1 MTATHPEA
9 FLLLTLENATVRTPT
24 NVLTGVLGLQC
35 VTVTIDNDRTAA
47 PAHDVFLVLQLNGF
61 ETPIDPARTITHE
74 RSENGTRTYTF
85 HRTEFDNTQ
94 LVISITPPEKDQA
107 FVEDLE
113 TFEGILA
120 QYADFR
126 GYTASATSVN
136 ARPSS
141 IPPPYRTDYSDV
153 GTAIPGSHGDL
164 RGHLILVNEDNGE
177 VVGEFDRQFAVKE
190 DPQLREKGH
199 ENDPVYIEVPDQTLQ
214 DEDANAR
221 ELFARAVPPDQENWI
236 TKSATVISHTISATT
251 NLLLTTVTA
260 ASNYYIN
267 HSTPSP
273 HASSSAL
280 NRTTPGS
287 ATELP
292 PPPPRA
298 LVFLTSESTRK
309 GLSTVHA
316 ITGQAVQVSTKTVSV
331 INDFVRRAV
340 GGKPKSKES
349 RLYTYANKNQATPFG
364 SPIASPSPVPANTL
378 LSPTAVSRDGK
389 PPLPPRRSPS
399 PSIPSLNGPPLP
411 PRGPSPANQPL
422 SNTARLILSAD
433 LILATLDHSTRQ
445 VLDTGT
451 ERFGA
456 VMGHKYGPE
465 AKESSLMF
473 AGSARNVALVYV
485 DMRGIGRKAILKQ
498 AGMQF
503 VKARVHK

>member
-9 FLLLTLENATVRTPT
+9 FLLLTLENATVTTPT
-24 NVLTGVLGLQC
+24 NVFTGVLGLQC
-35 VTVTIDNDRTAA
+35 VTITINDDQNLE
-47 PAHDVFLVLQLNGF
+47 PARDVFLVLQLDGF

-74 RSENGTRTYTF
+74 RSENGARTYTF
-85 HRTEFDNTQ
+85 HGTESDNTQ
-94 LVISITPPEKDQA
+94 LLISITPPEKDHA
-107 FVEDLE
+107 FLEDLE

-126 GYTASATSVN
+126 GYTSSATSESVN
-136 ARPSS
+136 ANPSS
-141 IPPPYRTDYSDV
+141 VSPPYRTDYSDV

-199 ENDPVYIEVPDQTLQ
+199 ENDPVYIEVPDQTLK

-221 ELFARAVPPDQENWI
+221 ELFARAVPPDQQNWI
-236 TKSATVISHTISATT
+236 TKSATIISHTISATT

-273 HASSSAL
+273 HASSSTL

-287 ATELP
+287 AAQPP

-316 ITGQAVQVSTKTVSV
+316 ITGQAVQVSSKTVSV
-331 INDFVRRAV
+331 INGFVRRAV

-349 RLYTYANKNQATPFG
+349 RLYTYANKNQATPSG
-364 SPIASPSPVPANTL
+364 TPIASPSPIPASTL
-378 LSPTAVSRDGK
+378 LSPA
-389 PPLPPRRSPS
+389 PALPPRRSPS
-399 PSIPSLNGPPLP
+399 PSTPSPNGPPLP
-411 PRGPSPANQPL
+411 PRGPSPANHRL

-473 AGSARNVALVYV
+473 AGSARNVGLVYV

>member
-9 FLLLTLENATVRTPT
+9 FLLLTLENATVRTPAS
-24 NVLTGVLGLQC
+24 VLTGVLGLQC
-35 VTVTIDNDRTAA
+35 VTVTIASDSGTAE

-85 HRTEFDNTQ
+85 HRTDFDNTQ

-107 FVEDLE
+107 FLEDLE

-126 GYTASATSVN
+126 GQ
-136 ARPSS
+136 PWG
-141 IPPPYRTDYSDV
+141 PE
-153 GTAIPGSHGDL
+153 
-164 RGHLILVNEDNGE
+164 GHLILVNEDNGE

-190 DPQLREKGH
+190 DPQLQEKGH
-199 ENDPVYIEVPDQTLQ
+199 ENDPVYIEVQPYDICYNKSPAHHRHRRFQLLHQPFNTIP
-214 DEDANAR
+214 ACF
-221 ELFARAVPPDQENWI
+221 LFRTQPHRSWFRDRA
-236 TKSATVISHTISATT
+236 TATA
-251 NLLLTTVTA
+251 
-260 ASNYYIN
+260 
-267 HSTPSP
+267 
-273 HASSSAL
+273 
-280 NRTTPGS
+280 
-287 ATELP
+287 
-292 PPPPRA
+292 PRA

-340 GGKPKSKES
+340 GGKPS
-349 RLYTYANKNQATPFG
+349 RRNPDCIPTQTRARSSSG
-364 SPIASPSPVPANTL
+364 SPVASPSPVPAGTL

-411 PRGPSPANQPL
+411 PRGPSPANHQL

-445 VLDTGT
+445 VLNTGT

-456 VMGHKYGPE
+456 VMGHKYGLRRRRALSCSRVRAE
-465 AKESSLMF
+465 RGSGLCRYEGHWKESNF
-473 AGSARNVALVYV
+473 EAGRDAIRESACT
-485 DMRGIGRKAILKQ
+485 
-498 AGMQF
+498 
-503 VKARVHK
+503 